1 MVQLFVLVRTMAGAG
16 ICIKFRGLDG
26 VYRLGGPWDAGSR
39 PASPPPMPEGNGQ
52 SGAAPLY
59 VGTAPLI
66 FSLDDIASDPV
77 GNPEQHP
84 DILPVSLR

>member
-1 MVQLFVLVRTMAGAG
+1 MAYIDWVDHGMQAV
-16 ICIKFRGLDG
+16 GL
-26 VYRLGGPWDAGSR
+26 L
-39 PASPPPMPEGNGQ
+39 PPPMPEGNGQ

-66 FSLDDIASDPV
+66 FSLDDIASDPA